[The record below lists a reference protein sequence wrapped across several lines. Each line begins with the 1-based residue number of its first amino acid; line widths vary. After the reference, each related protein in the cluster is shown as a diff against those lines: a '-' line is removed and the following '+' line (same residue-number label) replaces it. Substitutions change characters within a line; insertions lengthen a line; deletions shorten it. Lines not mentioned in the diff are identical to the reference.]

1 MFPAGSGGKFLINCI
16 SLNNRAVFQDHVLA
30 QKQLIGKFGVN
41 AKTKYIFDNLKT
53 AQGTCKWTDL
63 ELGDYQLFGV
73 SNEQYL
79 CTFPEI
85 IKKSFANNTTI
96 QKLINNRIHLNM
108 AMHDWI
114 LFEAK
119 LRVWPMARPV
129 IFTNYRSFLEKRKHG
144 VTKDPYLDTYWN
156 NIRGED
162 WPSTAPTTSQQ
173 LSQLPEFIQTDLRS
187 TFNNEIERY
196 LDYGQDFDTLWDQYT
211 DSFPVKYKFNVEYS
225 YANSRNFYEVYLEVC
240 AYLGL
245 PGANQPIVEKYF
257 NTWEKTL
264 NMISQL
270 SAQE

>member
-1 MFPAGSGGKFLINCI
+1 MFPAGSGGKFLINCV
-16 SLNNRAVFQDHVLA
+16 SLNNHVVFQDHVLA
-30 QKQLIGKFGVN
+30 KKQLTGQFGVN
-41 AKTKYIFDNLKT
+41 AKTKYLFDNLKT
-53 AQGTCKWTDL
+53 AQGTGRWTDL
-63 ELGDYQLFGV
+63 ELGDYELFGI

-85 IKKSFANNTTI
+85 IKTRFKNNSLVQKCI
-96 QKLINNRIHLNM
+96 QNRIHLNM

-144 VTKDPYLDTYWN
+144 KTKDPYLDTYWN
-156 NIRGED
+156 KIRGEN
-162 WPSTAPTTSQQ
+162 WPKQAPETAQE
-173 LSQLPEFIQTDLRS
+173 LLQLPEFIQTDLRT

-196 LDYGQDFDTLWDQYT
+196 LDFGQDFDALWDHYT
-211 DSFPVKYKFNVEYS
+211 ESFPVKFKFNVD
-225 YANSRNFYEVYLEVC
+225 YAYKNCYNFYEVYEEVC

-245 PGANQPIVEKYF
+245 PQANEPIVEKYF
-257 NTWEKTL
+257 RTWEKTL
-264 NMISQL
+264 NQL